1 MVAFHTN
8 VVALFGEDW
17 SVSFTVMLLA
27 DSSYVAAVVSC
38 DWLPKCPAQLWLVSP
53 NSLMA
58 THNYAIARLQ
68 QESTYS
74 GIK

>member
-38 DWLPKCPAQLWLVSP
+38 DWLPKWPAQL
-53 NSLMA
+53 
-58 THNYAIARLQ
+58 
-68 QESTYS
+68 
-74 GIK
+74 